1 MAGQE
6 IGRTVEG
13 LTWLQAIGHD
23 DPTSWWLTSSCKVT
37 VGTPKPR
44 CPSVEDERGLK
55 PVGLSLAKEQFLV
68 RLGALLG
75 RDHDDV
81 VKARDNAGDQI
92 GEPVETREVQKL
104 NAGSTGVG

>member
-13 LTWLQAIGHD
+13 LTWLQAVRHD
-23 DPTSWWLTSSCKVT
+23 DPTSWWQAGSRKVT
-37 VGTPKPR
+37 VGTPEPR

-55 PVGLSLAKEQFLV
+55 LVGLPLAAEQFLV
-68 RLGALLG
+68 PLDGLPG

-92 GEPVETREVQKL
+92 GEPVETREVQ
-104 NAGSTGVG
+104 N